1 LTRKSAMLS
10 GKTTPLCEAIELHED
25 PRLSPTWRTN
35 CQRFSSA
42 QPTGVS
48 TPVVYL
54 FGGEKSRAKNS
65 KVRGHA
71 KHKGHGEFILVQ
83 ASRE

>member
-1 LTRKSAMLS
+1 LTRKSAMLP

-54 FGGEKSRAKNS
+54 FGGDKSRAKNS
-65 KVRGHA
+65 

-83 ASRE
+83 DSRE